1 MRTKGNEIVLVVGAS
16 GLIGRNTAKFFRDK
30 HSVVRGVSRGFGEYR
45 TAAAMQE
52 DLAGIDLRFGDIAYN
67 AFAKEVLQ
75 GVEQVVFA
83 AGVSGVAA
91 SMADPVASRRGTFE
105 PWSVLVEHSNPGTRI
120 VMMSS
125 QLVYGPSSGRPFREI
140 DPVAP
145 VSPYAENLA
154 RMENEGR
161 RQAEIRKLEVISV
174 RLGNVFGDILW
185 IDQPR
190 AHGMV
195 ALMVH
200 DLVRRHEIR
209 LFGGGSQTVNLLH
222 VGDLARAISL
232 LIGTNSIGSY
242 SVFNVSGER
251 LAVRSVAESI
261 RDGVG
266 EGTLVAVPWPA
277 GLERTVANDIELDDS
292 LFRTRFGWRRVGS
305 VIEELRRVAQR
316 YSRSPLDSSLEG

>member
-1 MRTKGNEIVLVVGAS
+1 MRTKGNEIVLVVGVS
-16 GLIGRNTAKFFRDK
+16 GLIGRNTAKLFRDN

-45 TAAAMQE
+45 TAVAMHE
-52 DLAGIDLRFGDIAYN
+52 DLAGIDLRFGDIADN

-75 GVEQVVFA
+75 DVGQVVFA

-105 PWSVLVEHSNPGTRI
+105 PWSVLVENSNPGTRI

-125 QLVYGPSSGRPFREI
+125 QLVYGPSPGRPFREI

-145 VSPYAENLA
+145 VSPYAENLT
-154 RMENEGR
+154 RMEKEGR
-161 RQAEIRKLEVISV
+161 RQAEIRKLEVISI

-195 ALMVH
+195 ALMVR

-222 VGDLARAISL
+222 VEDLARAISL
-232 LIGTNSIGSY
+232 LVQDESLNHY
-242 SVFNVSGER
+242 SVFNVRGER
-251 LAVRSVAESI
+251 VTVRSVAESI
-261 RDGVG
+261 RMGVG
-266 EGTLVAVPWPA
+266 EGLLVSVPWPA
-277 GLERTVANDIELDDS
+277 GLERTVANDIDLDDS
-292 LFRTRFGWRRVGS
+292 LFRARFGWRRVRS
-305 VIEELRRVAQR
+305 VTEELERVAQQ
-316 YSRSPLDSSLEG
+316 YAAAPLDSSLDT

>member
-1 MRTKGNEIVLVVGAS
+1 MRPTADEIVLVVGVS
-16 GLIGRNTAKFFRDK
+16 GLIGRNTAKLLRDNNFK
-30 HSVVRGVSRGFGEYR
+30 VRGVSRGYGEYR
-45 TAAAMQE
+45 TASAME
-52 DLAGIDLRFGDIAYN
+52 ADLAGVDLRFGDIADI
-67 AFAKEVLQ
+67 AFTKEALH
-75 GVEQVVFA
+75 GAGRVVFA
-83 AGVSGVAA
+83 AGVSGVSA
-91 SMADPVASRRGTFE
+91 SFADPVASRRGMFE
-105 PWSVLVEHSNPGTRI
+105 PWSVLIEHSNPGTRI

-125 QLVYGPSSGRPFREI
+125 QLVYGPSLGRPFTEM

-154 RMENEGR
+154 RMEKEGR
-161 RQAEIRKLEVISV
+161 RQAEIRKLEVISI

-195 ALMVH
+195 AMMVH

-222 VGDLARAISL
+222 VDDLARAISL
-232 LIGTNSIGSY
+232 LIGSISVGSQ

-261 RDGVG
+261 RIGVG
-266 EGTLVAVPWPA
+266 EGSLVAVPWPA

-292 LFRTRFGWRRVGS
+292 LFRARFGWSRLGS
-305 VIEELRRVAQR
+305 VIEQVERVAQQ
-316 YSRSPLDSSLEG
+316 YSRTPFDPNLGS